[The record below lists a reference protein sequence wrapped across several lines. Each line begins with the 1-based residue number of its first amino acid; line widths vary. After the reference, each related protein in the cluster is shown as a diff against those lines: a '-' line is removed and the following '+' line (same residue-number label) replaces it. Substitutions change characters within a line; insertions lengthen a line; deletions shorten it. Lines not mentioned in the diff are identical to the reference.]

1 MRAIVGIAL
10 KFPEEYMRGIAV
22 GLGAALLGCASP
34 VGDSSN
40 WETPDGANFD
50 QDYYE
55 CLKDQRGNVAW
66 SQYGGG
72 STYDRGTTIS
82 CMKAKGYVWKG

>member
-55 CLKDQRGNVAW
+55 CLKEIRWGVNLRPWYHDQLHEGEGLCLEGLGESW
-66 SQYGGG
+66 
-72 STYDRGTTIS
+72 
-82 CMKAKGYVWKG
+82 